1 MIELV
6 PFPEVERIVSELVGH
21 YDEQDSP
28 LTQVTIDRQF
38 KRLEGVVDEKDEPD
52 RTVCF
57 FVASFYDQ
65 YEHIEGFYVYLRAGA
80 RIATLEGHVRLPRI
94 LARFNYG

>member
-6 PFPEVERIVSELVGH
+6 PFTQVEKIVSELVMLYG
-21 YDEQDSP
+21 EQDSP
-28 LTQVTIDRQF
+28 LTQAIVDRYF
-38 KRLEGVVDEKDEPD
+38 VRLDGAVDEKEEPD

-57 FVASFYDQ
+57 FAASFYDQ
-65 YEHIEGFYVYLRAGA
+65 YEHIEGFYVYLRAGI
-80 RIATLEGHVRLPRI
+80 RITTLEGSVRLPRI

>member
-6 PFPEVERIVSELVGH
+6 PFPEVEKIVTELVRYHG
-21 YDEQDSP
+21 EQDCP
-28 LTQVTIDRQF
+28 LTQGIVDHYF
-38 KRLEGVVDEKDEPD
+38 KRLEGVVDEKEEPD

-65 YEHIEGFYVYLRAGA
+65 YEHIEGFYVYLRAGSL
-80 RIATLEGHVRLPRI
+80 ITTLEGCVQLPRI